1 MLRGHAWAP
10 DRPLAR
16 ARPRQPRV
24 HRPRRLH
31 REGEADRANTRRAAG
46 PKPAGGGGGFGCDQM
61 AAAATMGRAL
71 RGRRAARVQRAARGP
86 QAGHVLRLRARRCR
100 VWPRARAATV
110 AGARVHDRRDAG
122 HLRRPCR
129 GASKHGLCAPC
140 AAAGARE
147 ARRRGY
153 VVRTDRPRRAAR
165 ARGGGRC
172 SFTGRRALFLQG
184 PAGQYE
190 RERRDR
196 DSTTIETSCLS
207 LRALSPTNNRQHT
220 QVHRTAAARKT

>member
-1 MLRGHAWAP
+1 MLRGHVWAP

-31 REGEADRANTRRAAG
+31 REGEAERANTRRAAG
-46 PKPAGGGGGFGCDQM
+46 LKPAGGGGGFGCDQM

-71 RGRRAARVQRAARGP
+71 CGRRAARVQRAARGP
-86 QAGHVLRLRARRCR
+86 QAGHVLRLRARRRR
-100 VWPRARAATV
+100 VWPRARAAAV

-122 HLRRPCR
+122 RLRRPYR

-153 VVRTDRPRRAAR
+153 VVRTNRPRRAAR
-165 ARGGGRC
+165 ARGAEGAVLPAGGRYFYKGPPG
-172 SFTGRRALFLQG
+172 STREDEIEISKRA
-184 PAGQYE
+184 A
-190 RERRDR
+190 
-196 DSTTIETSCLS
+196 
-207 LRALSPTNNRQHT
+207 
-220 QVHRTAAARKT
+220 

>member
-1 MLRGHAWAP
+1 MLRGHVWAP

-86 QAGHVLRLRARRCR
+86 HVLRLRARRCR

-129 GASKHGLCAPC
+129 GASKHGPCAPC
-140 AAAGARE
+140 AAAGGARG
-147 ARRRGY
+147 AQTRVRGAY
-153 VVRTDRPRRAAR
+153 GPPAAR
-165 ARGGGRC
+165 GARGGGRKVQFYRPAGAI
-172 SFTGRRALFLQG
+172 FTRARRAV
-184 PAGQYE
+184 
-190 RERRDR
+190 RERTRSRYRD
-196 DSTTIETSCLS
+196 ETSCLS
-207 LRALSPTNNRQHT
+207 LRVLSPTNNRQHT
-220 QVHRTAAARKT
+220 QQQEK